1 MYVLTLTSQMDT
13 SIYIVLGVK
22 LLPQTV
28 NVWVDVLLSRK
39 MLEGISS

>member
-1 MYVLTLTSQMDT
+1 MYVLTLTSQ
-13 SIYIVLGVK
+13 IVLGVQ

-28 NVWVDVLLSRK
+28 NVWVDALLSRK

>member
-1 MYVLTLTSQMDT
+1 MHVLTLTSQMDT
-13 SIYIVLGVK
+13 SIYIVLGVQ

-28 NVWVDVLLSRK
+28 NVWVDALLSRK